1 MHAYA
6 LTRRFSFAPSI
17 ETCLYH
23 GSVAD
28 RAAMR
33 TDRLG
38 MANAKGKKTKKV
50 DMLPIIIT
58 SYEIILKDSK
68 FLSRLPFNLIVVD
81 EGQRLKN
88 SKTK

>member
-1 MHAYA
+1 
-6 LTRRFSFAPSI
+6 
-17 ETCLYH
+17 
-23 GSVAD
+23 
-28 RAAMR
+28 MR